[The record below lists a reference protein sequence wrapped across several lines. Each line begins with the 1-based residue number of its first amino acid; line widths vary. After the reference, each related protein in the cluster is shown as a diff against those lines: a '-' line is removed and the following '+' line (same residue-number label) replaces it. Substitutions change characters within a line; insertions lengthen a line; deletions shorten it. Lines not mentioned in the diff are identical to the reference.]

1 MKTEEIA
8 LSRVVENEEN
18 PRTITTEKFQKL
30 VKSIL
35 VFPRMLTLRPI
46 VVDETMTVL
55 GGNMRLRALKHIVS
69 MDWDTL
75 RFTISEG
82 EKFTQGEVDALLK
95 YWEGWRKK
103 PVATIVNA
111 TDLTEAQKKEFIIK
125 DNVGFGDWDT
135 NMLANAWNTDLLK
148 DWGIQDWQLQGWMS
162 PDSLKNGEQ
171 TDEDQKKAEDDEFD
185 EDTEKIPQRCKE
197 CELWQLGKH
206 RLMCG
211 DSTDSEQVKFLMGG
225 QVVNLYLTDPPYNVG
240 YGYDGAAT
248 EGHRKD
254 GLVVLNDKMDNDKF
268 EEFLTNAF
276 NAANSNME
284 KGASFYIFHSD
295 AYSYWFRKA
304 LINTVDLELRENLV
318 WVKNSMVLGRQDYQW
333 RHEPCLYGWK
343 KGASHNWFSDRKQ
356 TTVLE
361 FDRPTKSIEHP
372 TMKPIPLFAY
382 LIQNSS
388 QENWNVYDSFGGSG
402 TTLIAAEQLNRNA
415 FLMELDP
422 HYCDVIIARW
432 EKLTGEKAVKID
444 EFKKLGE

>member
-1 MKTEEIA
+1 M
-8 LSRVVENEEN
+8 
-18 PRTITTEKFQKL
+18 
-30 VKSIL
+30 
-35 VFPRMLTLRPI
+35 
-46 VVDETMTVL
+46 
-55 GGNMRLRALKHIVS
+55 
-69 MDWDTL
+69 
-75 RFTISEG
+75 
-82 EKFTQGEVDALLK
+82 
-95 YWEGWRKK
+95 
-103 PVATIVNA
+103 
-111 TDLTEAQKKEFIIK
+111 
-125 DNVGFGDWDT
+125 
-135 NMLANAWNTDLLK
+135 
-148 DWGIQDWQLQGWMS
+148 
-162 PDSLKNGEQ
+162 
-171 TDEDQKKAEDDEFD
+171 
-185 EDTEKIPQRCKE
+185 
-197 CELWQLGKH
+197 
-206 RLMCG
+206 
-211 DSTDSEQVKFLMGG
+211 
-225 QVVNLYLTDPPYNVG
+225 VNLYLTDPPYNVA
-240 YGYDGAAT
+240 YGYDGAAS

-276 NAANSNME
+276 NAANANME

-295 AYSYWFRKA
+295 GYSYWFRKA

-356 TTVLE
+356 TTVME
-361 FDRPTKSIEHP
+361 FDRPAKSVEHP

-388 QENWNVYDSFGGSG
+388 QERWNVYDSFGGSG

-444 EFKKLGE
+444 EFKKQVE